1 MSTATTETATTEQLI
16 DGNVDASRAKVDAPA
31 DLRVSGNV
39 CDGTEARARGDVRV
53 GGMIE
58 AARVQAGGGIEV
70 AGGISGKG
78 RGSLSAGGDIVAR
91 YVMNA
96 AIETLANVRV
106 EVEAS
111 NSTITAL
118 GRVTVERRAL
128 SGGSIIASDG
138 IERPVLGAASGTKMT
153 VEVGTDEFLR
163 RREVARLLPDITAKR
178 KKADHTRSIVKPLLA
193 NQKALTAQQKEKATE
208 LLFEADELSSE
219 TDRMLADLRKAYEA
233 WLARNAR
240 CEIVVAETIHPG
252 VTIRFPGLETVVE
265 IGIKGPVRIVPQR
278 IDNERRI
285 VVIDGKTTFPLKTFN
300 VPDAMD
306 ALRTALGITG

>member
-1 MSTATTETATTEQLI
+1 MSTATIEATATEQVI
-16 DGNVDASRAKVDAPA
+16 DGNVDASRAKVDVPA
-31 DLRVSGNV
+31 ALRVLGNV
-39 CDGTEARARGDVRV
+39 GDATDVRAGGDVRV

-58 AARVQAGGGIEV
+58 AARVHAGGVIDV

-78 RGSLSAGGDIVAR
+78 RGSLSADGDVVAR
-91 YVMNA
+91 YMMNA
-96 AIETLANVRV
+96 TVEARGNVRV

-111 NSTITAL
+111 NSMVIAL
-118 GRVTVERRAL
+118 GRVTIERRAL
-128 SGGSIIASDG
+128 SGGSIIAGNG
-138 IERPVLGAASGTKMT
+138 IECPVLGAASGTKMT

-163 RREVARLLPDITAKR
+163 REIARLLPDITAKR
-178 KKADHTRSIVKPLLA
+178 KKADHTRSVVRPLLA
-193 NQKALTAQQKEKATE
+193 NQKALTAPQKEKATE
-208 LLFEADELSSE
+208 LLFEADELSSQ
-219 TDRMLADLRKAYEA
+219 TDRMLADLRRAYEA
-233 WLARNAR
+233 WLACNAR
-240 CEIVVAETIHPG
+240 SEIVVAETIHPG

-285 VVIDGKTTFPLKTFN
+285 VVIDGRTTFPLKTFI

>member
-1 MSTATTETATTEQLI
+1 MSTATIETTATEQLI

-39 CDGTEARARGDVRV
+39 CDGTEARARGDMRV

-58 AARVQAGGGIEV
+58 AARVQTGGGIEV

-78 RGSLSAGGDIVAR
+78 RGSLSAGGDVVAR
-91 YVMNA
+91 YIMNA
-96 AIETLANVRV
+96 AIETLRNVRV

-138 IERPVLGAASGTKMT
+138 IECPVLGAASGSKMT
-153 VEVGTDEFLR
+153 VEVGTDEFL

-219 TDRMLADLRKAYEA
+219 ADQMLDGLRRAYDA
-233 WLARNAR
+233 WIARVAK

-252 VTIRFPGLETVVE
+252 VTIRFPGLETLVE

>member
-1 MSTATTETATTEQLI
+1 MSTATIETATTEQLI
-16 DGNVDASRAKVDAPA
+16 DGNVDASRAKVDATA

-39 CDGTEARARGDVRV
+39 CDGTEVCARGEMCV

-58 AARVQAGGGIEV
+58 ASRVQAGGGIEV

-78 RGSLSAGGDIVAR
+78 RGSLFAGGDIVAR

-96 AIETLANVRV
+96 AIETLGNVRV

-118 GRVTVERRAL
+118 GRVTIERRAL

-138 IERPVLGAASGTKMT
+138 IECPVLGAASGSKMT

-163 RREVARLLPDITAKR
+163 REVARLLPDITANR
-178 KKADHTRSIVKPLLA
+178 KKADHTRTIVKPLLA

-208 LLFEADELSSE
+208 LLFEADELSSQ
-219 TDRMLADLRKAYEA
+219 TDRMLADLRKAYEG
-233 WLARNAR
+233 WIARNAR

-252 VTIRFPGLETVVE
+252 VTIRFPGLETLVE

-285 VVIDGKTTFPLKTFN
+285 VVIDGKTTFPLKTFI